1 MHARSKTFELD
12 PAKLDA
18 ATEEFKKKH
27 LHRFQAQKG
36 FKRVTIMGNRKSGN
50 VTAVSFWESE
60 SDMQASNELGREA
73 GEDMNRVGGGRGA
86 VGGGDG
92 EVLVDA

>member
-1 MHARSKTFELD
+1 
-12 PAKLDA
+12 
-18 ATEEFKKKH
+18 
-27 LHRFQAQKG
+27 
-36 FKRVTIMGNRKSGN
+36 MGNRTSGH